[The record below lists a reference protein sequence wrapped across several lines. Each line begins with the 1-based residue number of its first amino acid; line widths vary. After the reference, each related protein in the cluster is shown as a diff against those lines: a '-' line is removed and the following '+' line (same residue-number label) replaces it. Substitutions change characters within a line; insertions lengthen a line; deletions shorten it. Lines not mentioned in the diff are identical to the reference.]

1 VDLDWDV
8 FIGKEVVRGGGRF
21 LDDCMNGDC
30 VVFVLFVFGG
40 RNGDKSLADGREP
53 FFLLCHRDGDRCL
66 GFGGAFMLFFSGG
79 GYLFVNSFSNLS
91 LWGILNLHLFKSAIE

>member
-66 GFGGAFMLFFSGG
+66 GLGG
-79 GYLFVNSFSNLS
+79 GGNLFVNSFSNLS
-91 LWGILNLHLFKSAIE
+91 IWVILNLHR